1 MLYPQENPFRETK
14 DLSGFWDFRLD
25 PAGQG
30 EEQGWHAGF
39 AAERLIAV
47 PCSWN
52 EQFQDLKNYFGS
64 GWYQT
69 RFHLP
74 RGWQSQRVWLRVGS
88 ANYWANVW
96 VNGEKVGSHAGGHLP
111 FEFDITRLLRP
122 TDENVVVIRVNGQL
136 NLETVPWGMVPDP
149 DVPRSAV
156 QYPDINFDF
165 FPYCGLHRSVILYT
179 TPLVA
184 IRDLSIYTTL
194 DRPDATLHV
203 AVQADLTEGM
213 RGECTLHPS
222 GEVTA
227 VATEEAI
234 NATDG
239 LVHCQLTVANPRLWS
254 PADPYLYHLR
264 VRITEDGQVCDE
276 YQLPV
281 GLRTVAV
288 DGDQLLLNDQPIFLE
303 GFGKHEDFPIFG
315 RGFCPPVVVK
325 DFELLR
331 WIGANSFRAAHY
343 PHAEEELQL
352 ADRQGVLVIAEAP
365 AISLFFGR
373 GIDQRLVVCRQQLE
387 EMIARDKNHPSVIMW
402 SVACEPDSD
411 VPQAVPFLKELAD
424 LSHKLDSTRPVTFV
438 SHKGVADEALRYFD
452 VMSLNRYYAWYSE
465 PGQLD
470 LACQMLSDEMD
481 AMYEKFGKPFLL
493 SECGADTVSGI
504 HADPPELFS
513 EEFQV
518 EFIRRYLEV
527 VRSKPYAIGTHIWT
541 FADFKTAQTFR
552 RVGGVNYK
560 GVFTRDRQPKMV
572 AHTLRRLWHK
582 EGKGEG
588 HGED

>member
-1 MLYPQENPFRETK
+1 MLYPQENQCRETK
-14 DLSGFWDFRLD
+14 ELSGFWDFRLD
-25 PAGQG
+25 PAEEGEGQG
-30 EEQGWHAGF
+30 WYAGF
-39 AAERLIAV
+39 VEEKRIAV
-47 PCSWN
+47 PGSWN
-52 EQFQDLKNYFGS
+52 EQFQDVRNYFGG

-74 RGWQSQRVWLRVGS
+74 RGWQGQRVWLRIGS
-88 ANYWANVW
+88 ANYWADVW
-96 VNGEKVGSHAGGHLP
+96 VNGEKAGAHAGGHLP
-111 FEFDITRLLRP
+111 FEFDITRLLRSGG
-122 TDENVVVIRVNGQL
+122 ENVLVIRVNGEL

-165 FPYCGLHRSVILYT
+165 FPYCGLHRSVLLYT
-179 TPLVA
+179 TPPSS
-184 IRDLSIYTTL
+184 IRDLSVHTTL

-203 AVQADLTEGM
+203 AVQADLPQG
-213 RGECTLHPS
+213 RRIDCALYACGET
-222 GEVTA
+222 TA
-227 VATEEAI
+227 VARGEAVR
-234 NATDG
+234 AADG
-239 LVHCQLTVANPRLWS
+239 LFRCQLPVAKPSLWS
-254 PADPYLYHLR
+254 PADPVLYHLR
-264 VRITEDGQVCDE
+264 VRIVEEDQIHDE
-276 YQLPV
+276 YELPV

-288 DGDQLLLNDQPIFLE
+288 EGDQLLLNDQPVFLE
-303 GFGKHEDFPIFG
+303 GFGKHEDFPIVG
-315 RGFCPPVVVK
+315 RGFCPPVMVK

-343 PHAEEELQL
+343 PHAEEVLQM
-352 ADRQGVLVIAEAP
+352 ADWQGVLVIAEAP

-373 GIDQRLVVCRQQLE
+373 GIEQRLAVCKQQLR

-424 LSHKLDSTRPVTFV
+424 LSHQLDSTRPVTFV
-438 SHKGVADEALRYFD
+438 SHKGMADEALRYFD
-452 VMSLNRYYAWYSE
+452 VMSLNRYYGWYSE

-481 AMYEKFGKPFLL
+481 AMYDKFGKPFLL

-560 GVFTRDRQPKMV
+560 GSLSNFVKPAR
-572 AHTLRRLWHK
+572 
-582 EGKGEG
+582 
-588 HGED
+588 